1 MNKYGETALQAMK
14 LMADGECSPLNAWE
28 RAASEVFAGLLP
40 SANKGCPREAFLGLH
55 DLRITIGPP
64 SAAITHGSSRKR
76 GVNREYAALAVKAL
90 FANHTLAAAGP
101 LQLWK
106 TVLAAH
112 GADPDKEHNS
122 QMDVVLAL
130 WDRGFISI
138 GKNP

>member
-14 LMADGECSPLNAWE
+14 LMADGECSPLQAWE

-55 DLRITIGPP
+55 DLRIT
-64 SAAITHGSSRKR
+64 
-76 GVNREYAALAVKAL
+76 LAVKAL

-112 GADPDKEHNS
+112 GADPDKAHNS

-138 GKNP
+138 GTNP